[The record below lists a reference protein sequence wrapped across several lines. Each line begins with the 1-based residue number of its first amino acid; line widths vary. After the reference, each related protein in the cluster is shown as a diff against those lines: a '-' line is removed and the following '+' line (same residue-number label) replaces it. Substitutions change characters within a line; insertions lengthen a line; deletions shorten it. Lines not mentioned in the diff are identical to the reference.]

1 MLREGIQLSGDL
13 ISVRDLWPVRG
24 HDLVRGSPQQESVGG
39 CEPFG
44 HVLPHCLVRI
54 RNHPAALLEPAAWV
68 LRWAAWALHDPIQR
82 QERRQ
87 GQLHSALLRSLRLAR
102 RVRIHRGYQHQ
113 ESSPAKKRPARKKT
127 G

>member
-24 HDLVRGSPQQESVGG
+24 HDLVRDSAEQESVGG

-44 HVLPHCLVRI
+44 HVLPHRLVRI
-54 RNHPAALLEPAAWV
+54 RNHPAALVEPTAWV
-68 LRWAAWALHDPIQR
+68 LRWAAWALHDPIQG

-87 GQLHSALLRSLRLAR
+87 GQLHNALLQSLRLAR
-102 RVRIHRGYQHQ
+102 RYACPRGHRTSG
-113 ESSPAKKRPARKKT
+113 K
-127 G
+127 